1 MKCVILAGGLG
12 SRISEETAIKPKPMV
27 EIGGY
32 PILWHIMKIY
42 SSHGINEFIICLGY
56 KGHVIKEYFAHYFMN
71 MSDVT
76 FDMKNGRMQI
86 HSDPRDSWKVTCV
99 DTGKDTMTG
108 GRIKRIR
115 EYIGD
120 ETFCLTYGDG
130 VSDVDIKREIDFHQK
145 GGSPATMAVVSPDG
159 RFGHVRLE
167 GSKVTGFAEK
177 PKTDAN
183 VINGGFFVLEP
194 EIFDLIEG
202 DASIWERQPLEKL
215 ASEGRLSAWVHNGFW
230 HPLDTLH
237 DKHYLEDL
245 WVSGKAPWKIW

>member
-42 SSHGINEFIICLGY
+42 SSHGIDEFIICLGY

-76 FDMKNGRMQI
+76 FDMKDGHMQI
-86 HSDPRDSWKVTCV
+86 HSDPGDSWKVTCV

-130 VSDVDIKREIDFHQK
+130 VSDVDIKREIDFHKK
-145 GGSPATMAVVSPDG
+145 GGSSATMAAVSPNG

-177 PKTDAN
+177 PETDGS
-183 VINGGFFVLEP
+183 VINGGFFVLGP

-202 DASIWERQPLEKL
+202 DASVWERQPLEKL

-245 WVSGKAPWKIW
+245 WMSGKAPWKIW